1 LVQGELIKAK
11 ESLSLGIKQKIR
23 PIGVPPD
30 LKSGVKKGPYLLKIC
45 GFEIRSKQDCF
56 PYWCWGIANP
66 PILIGRIFLTADC
79 KSAGTPDGSQS
90 KRIHN
95 LIETSV

>member
-23 PIGVPPD
+23 PPGVPPD

-45 GFEIRSKQDCF
+45 GFEIRSK
-56 PYWCWGIANP
+56 
-66 PILIGRIFLTADC
+66 
-79 KSAGTPDGSQS
+79 
-90 KRIHN
+90 
-95 LIETSV
+95 